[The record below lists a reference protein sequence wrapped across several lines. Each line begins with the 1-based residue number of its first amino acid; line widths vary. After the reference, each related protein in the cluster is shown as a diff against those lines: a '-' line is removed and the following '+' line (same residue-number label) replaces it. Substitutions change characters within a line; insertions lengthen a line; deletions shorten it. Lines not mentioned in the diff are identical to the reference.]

1 MRGKRSRIVNTSR
14 VLREIW
20 MSKEISRIQIASSLQ
35 LDKSTISSIVSELIE
50 LGVVKETSQGEA
62 GPQGGRKPVF
72 LTLNRSYG
80 CVLGIELRP
89 ESYTAVAV
97 DLEGSILYSKFELV
111 QTSGETFRAVFFDV
125 ASRLREELQ
134 RLGIPLLGIGL
145 GVSGVVDP
153 QRGTIRYSIP
163 LRMESTFDFQ
173 AEISE
178 HYDLPLFLENDANAC
193 AWGELAFHRVKNLQ
207 DFLFLLVEF
216 RDATDRQRLH
226 EKTAVGIG
234 IVIGGS
240 VHYGHTYSAGEF
252 RSILCTAESKG
263 QFSLTGEEAV
273 RIEEDGEILSRFIRE
288 LSSNIAMLVNTF
300 NLSHVFLGGHIE
312 RYKREVQ
319 SALFEAIQQNWPY
332 PDEVKCTIQFSS
344 LGDRAVA
351 YGAAGM
357 VLHRIFTD
365 AEVSRHEHRIRPRGV
380 ALLENVP
387 R

>member
-1 MRGKRSRIVNTSR
+1 M
-14 VLREIW
+14 
-20 MSKEISRIQIASSLQ
+20 
-35 LDKSTISSIVSELIE
+35 
-50 LGVVKETSQGEA
+50 VKETTQGEA
-62 GPQGGRKPVF
+62 GPHGGRKPVF

-97 DLEGSILYSKFELV
+97 DLEGNILYSKFELV
-111 QTSGETFRAVFFDV
+111 QVSGETFREVFSDV
-125 ASRLREELQ
+125 TTRLREELQ
-134 RLGIPLLGIGL
+134 RLDIPLLGIGL

-163 LRMESTFDFQ
+163 LRMDSTFDFRKQ
-173 AEISE
+173 ISE
-178 HYDLPLFLENDANAC
+178 DYDLPLFLENDANAC

-216 RDATDRQRLH
+216 RDITDRRRLH

-240 VHYGHTYSAGEF
+240 VHYGHRYSAGEF
-252 RSILCTAESKG
+252 RSILCTPKSNG
-263 QFSLTGEEAV
+263 QFSLTGEDAV

-288 LSSNIAMLVNTF
+288 LSRNIAMVVNTF

-319 SALFEAIQQNWPY
+319 SELFEAIQKNWPY

-357 VLHRIFTD
+357 VLRRIFTD
-365 AEVSRHEHRIRPRGV
+365 AEVSTREHRIRPRGV
-380 ALLENVP
+380 ALLENIP